1 MRGKKLLIILKQQ
14 QGYGLRKFL
23 SQKELASAQ
32 LGPEKLLLCN
42 CPVSSFLRHLP
53 LTSVSDKNGR
63 IIICVSRIK
72 HVMLSLTT
80 YSIFFFFE
88 TDGAHF
94 PSTKISPLENRI
106 RSKYLIFCKM
116 FCICHEL
123 SSIRLHSSVCHIF
136 S

>member
-1 MRGKKLLIILKQQ
+1 MPLSHNLLKPLGVSTQTKKDTFSEGKKLLIILKQQ

-80 YSIFFFFE
+80 YSIFFSLRQME
-88 TDGAHF
+88 
-94 PSTKISPLENRI
+94 
-106 RSKYLIFCKM
+106 
-116 FCICHEL
+116 
-123 SSIRLHSSVCHIF
+123 HIF
-136 S
+136 LPLKFLL